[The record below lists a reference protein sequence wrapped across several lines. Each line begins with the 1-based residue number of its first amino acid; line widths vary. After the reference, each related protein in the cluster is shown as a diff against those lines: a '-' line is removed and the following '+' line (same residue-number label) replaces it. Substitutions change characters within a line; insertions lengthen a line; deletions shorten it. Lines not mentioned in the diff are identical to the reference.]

1 MSQHHACATKRQ
13 TYSNRISETGSAA
26 VCHFD
31 ARRIY
36 HLLVWL
42 PTSLSLFLP
51 EVYAMELVYAQHY
64 TILYPS
70 IKPHYPAHTYTH
82 THTHTH
88 TPHTHTH
95 THAHTTHVKT
105 THVYVHFIN
114 YNFINQS
121 TSITPSTTQTQPLAL
136 AMRLSLALFSSPRPM
151 FQRYAW
157 PLLCPAEGRLHTGG
171 SEANGSDDPLGG
183 PSVGYGKSFLH
194 GHLMGKHVH
203 KEGIAV

>member
-1 MSQHHACATKRQ
+1 MCATYPWQTATCSERFRVQSIITKLVMSQHHACATKRQ

-70 IKPHYPAHTYTH
+70 IKPRYPAHTYTH
-82 THTHTH
+82 THTHAH
-88 TPHTHTH
+88 TTYTH

-121 TSITPSTTQTQPLAL
+121 TSITPSPTQTQPLAL

-151 FQRYAW
+151 FQRYA
-157 PLLCPAEGRLHTGG
+157 
-171 SEANGSDDPLGG
+171 
-183 PSVGYGKSFLH
+183 
-194 GHLMGKHVH
+194 
-203 KEGIAV
+203 